1 MRVRNKITTVA
12 SKLMPHDLTRTTTQL
27 KNAVK
32 TGWQNG
38 RMQSRANNKGLAGD
52 VYTCSKCI
60 AKEFKNLKFTKDD
73 IPAVAAAIGYIA
85 PIPIPG
91 LTIYAYAAGVGIKKL
106 LNLKNLILAG
116 RK

>member
-1 MRVRNKITTVA
+1 MEHSGCTLPFNTV
-12 SKLMPHDLTRTTTQL
+12 P
-27 KNAVK
+27 N
-32 TGWQNG
+32 
-38 RMQSRANNKGLAGD
+38 LAG
-52 VYTCSKCI
+52 YG
-60 AKEFKNLKFTKDD
+60 EENLKFTKDD